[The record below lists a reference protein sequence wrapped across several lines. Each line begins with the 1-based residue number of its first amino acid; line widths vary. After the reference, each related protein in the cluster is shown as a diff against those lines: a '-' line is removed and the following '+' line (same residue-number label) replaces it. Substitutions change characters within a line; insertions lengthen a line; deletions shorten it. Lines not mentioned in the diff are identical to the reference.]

1 MPVIRTAPGE
11 SVTFRA
17 LGLLDAFDEQHRV
30 LSLSQIARRARVPI
44 ATAQRR
50 LRDLTDGRLVQRR
63 EDGLFEI
70 GSRMWHLGLLS
81 RHTSMREAAL
91 PHLQDLVAKSGH
103 TVHLGVL
110 DGDLAMIVDRIA
122 GTRTLPTRHLPGAR
136 LPLHCTAIGK
146 VLLAFAP
153 REVQERALAAL
164 SRHTP
169 FTITDPV
176 IMRAQ
181 LDAVVRTR
189 IVDSHQQHR
198 MGVTSVAVPVIG
210 QAGSVL
216 AGIAIMAPA
225 EASLDAHRQSL
236 RMCAQAI
243 ARSVEILEHRWYDE

>member
-1 MPVIRTAPGE
+1 MAVIRTAPGE
-11 SVTFRA
+11 SVTLRA

-30 LSLSQIARRARVPI
+30 LSLSQIARRSGVPV

-50 LRDLTDGRLVQRR
+50 LLDLAEGRLVQRR
-63 EDGLFEI
+63 PDGLFEI

-81 RHTSMREAAL
+81 RHTALREAAL
-91 PHLQDLVAKSGH
+91 PHLQDLVARSGH

-110 DGDLAMIVDRIA
+110 DGDLALIIDRIA
-122 GTRTLPTRHLPGAR
+122 GSRTLPTRHLPGAR

-153 REVQERALAAL
+153 RDVQDRALASL

-169 FTITDPV
+169 FTITDPGV
-176 IMRAQ
+176 MRAQ

-198 MGVTSVAVPVIG
+198 MGVTSVAVPVFDQNG
-210 QAGSVL
+210 DVL
-216 AGIAIMAPA
+216 AGIAIMAPVA
-225 EASLDAHRQSL
+225 ASLDAHRQSL
-236 RMCAQAI
+236 RACAQAV